1 MRHCVYAVLAWLVL
15 CAHAHAQLVPETTRA
30 VGEAVRQVLRAS
42 NVPSASISIAKDG
55 KVVFAEAYGLARVS
69 PAVTATPAMRYK
81 IGSISK
87 QFTVAA
93 LLLLQ
98 EQRKLSIDDP
108 VAKYFPALTRAG
120 EITLRQLL
128 SHTSG
133 YQDYYPLDYV
143 APFMRRDVEP
153 ADILDGWAKIPLDF
167 EPGTQWQYSNTN
179 FVIAGLIVAK
189 VAGMPLSKF
198 LQQRILNPLGMH
210 SAIDVEQ
217 RPLDPG
223 DAQGHEFFALG
234 PAREAKPEGHGWVY
248 ATGELAMTARDLS
261 LWDIALMDGS
271 VLKPESMRA
280 LTTEQLLKGG
290 TGTRYALGLSVRT
303 LSGGHRRWYHSGASE
318 GFLCWNAI
326 YPDDR
331 ISITV
336 LTNSTRREPMQDIA
350 QRLEDL
356 LLAKA
361 TDPGAVQALDE
372 AKRLLRGLAAGQPD
386 RQLMSADLQ
395 AYFTPQAVADF
406 KASLPAMESFDGL
419 AQVEHLDRGGM
430 VYRGFSLTSGGKAL
444 RISTFL
450 MPDGKFSQF
459 LIGPAPE

>member
-1 MRHCVYAVLAWLVL
+1 MRHCVLAVVAWLVL
-15 CAHAHAQLVPETTRA
+15 CGVVHAQLAPESARA
-30 VGEAVRQVLRAS
+30 VGETVRQVLRAS
-42 NVPSASISIAKDG
+42 NVPSASIAIAKDG
-55 KVVFAEAYGLARVS
+55 KVVFAEAYGLARLS

-98 EQRKLSIDDP
+98 EQGKLSIDDP
-108 VAKYFPALTRAG
+108 VSKYFPALTRSG
-120 EITLRQLL
+120 EITVRQLL

-143 APFMRRDVEP
+143 APFMRHDVQP
-153 ADILDGWAKIPLDF
+153 MDILDGWAKIPLDF

-179 FVIAGLIVAK
+179 FVIAGLIAAK

-198 LQQRILNPLGMH
+198 LQQRILTPLGMR
-210 SAIDVEQ
+210 SAIDVEE
-217 RPLDPG
+217 RPLDPE
-223 DAQGHEFFALG
+223 DAQGHEFYALG

-261 LWDIALMDGS
+261 LWDISLMDGS
-271 VLKPESMRA
+271 LLKPESMRA

-290 TGTRYALGLSVRT
+290 TGTRYALGLSVKT

-326 YPDDR
+326 YPDDH

-336 LTNSTRREPMQDIA
+336 LTNSTRREPMHDIA
-350 QRLEDL
+350 QKIEDL

-361 TDPGAVQALDE
+361 TDPGAAQALDE
-372 AKRLLRGLAAGQPD
+372 AKRLLRSLASGRPD
-386 RQLMSADLQ
+386 KQLMSTDLQ

-406 KASLPAMESFDGL
+406 KASLQAMGSLDGV
-419 AQVEHLDRGGM
+419 AQVDHLDRGGM
-430 VYRGFSLTSGGKAL
+430 VYRGFSMMSGGKAL
-444 RISTFL
+444 RINTFM

-459 LIGPAPE
+459 LIGPASE